1 MNKKILIA
9 TEKPFAEDAIVAIKN
24 VIEEAEGF
32 ELQLLEKYT
41 DESELSEAISNAHG
55 LVVRSDQVTDALM
68 QAANELKIIVR
79 AGSGYDNIDVESAT
93 KRDIV
98 VMNTP
103 GQNANAVAELTFGLM
118 LSLIRNK
125 YNGSA
130 GTELR
135 GKNIGMHGFG
145 NIGKCMATIA
155 RGFNMDIF
163 AFDPFIDQEVMKQH
177 GVRPADSLGDLYQM
191 CEFISIN
198 IPANE
203 ATLQSINYELLSQTM
218 SNALLI
224 NTARKEL
231 INEPD
236 LLRLIEERPEFLYAS
251 DVAPDCRAEL
261 EKNHPLRTKFTVKK
275 MGAQTKEANINAG
288 VAAVNQVIG
297 FLERGDEG
305 YRVN

>member
-1 MNKKILIA
+1 MRKKILIA
-9 TEKPFAEDAIVAIKN
+9 TEKPFALNAIDTIKS
-24 VIEEAEGF
+24 VIEKSDGF

-55 LVVRSDQVTDALM
+55 LVVRSDQVTDAMM
-68 QAANELKIIVR
+68 QAATELKIIVR

-125 YNGSA
+125 YNGTA

-155 RGFNMDIF
+155 KGFNMNIF
-163 AFDPFIDQEVMKQH
+163 AFDPFLDEEVMRMH
-177 GVRPADSLGDLYQM
+177 GVQSCASLNELYQM